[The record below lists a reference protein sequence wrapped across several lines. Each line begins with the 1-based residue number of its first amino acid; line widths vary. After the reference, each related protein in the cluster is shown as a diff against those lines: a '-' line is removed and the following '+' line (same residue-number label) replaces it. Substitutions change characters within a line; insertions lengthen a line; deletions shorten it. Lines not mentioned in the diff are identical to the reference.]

1 MLHSS
6 PIFCFLHEDIFRHS
20 EYISADILYYTRVWD
35 VQVLHKYVHA
45 QYVTLWPDSQNGK
58 GLGSGLQL
66 RVLSGQAKVRE
77 LGQLGAQGMGH
88 GSHDW
93 PQDTPGMEIFHSPA
107 GNPALF
113 FIFSSVQ
120 RFLQGFWRL
129 IFQEWTPSSGN
140 YFVSFIVFQPT
151 GRISSVFH

>member
-35 VQVLHKYVHA
+35 VQVLHKCLHA
-45 QYVTLWPDSQNGK
+45 QHVTLSDWQTGK
-58 GLGSGLQL
+58 GSGLGLEL
-66 RVLSGQAKVRE
+66 RVLSGQATVRE
-77 LGQLGAQGMGH
+77 LGQPGAQGAGH

-93 PQDTPGMEIFHSPA
+93 PQDTPRREIFHSPA
-107 GNPALF
+107 GNPAFF

-140 YFVSFIVFQPT
+140 YYVSFAVFQPT
-151 GRISSVFH
+151 GWVFH

>member
-45 QYVTLWPDSQNGK
+45 QHVTLWPDWQTGK
-58 GLGSGLQL
+58 GLGSGLEL

-113 FIFSSVQ
+113 LFFLLFRDFYRDSEDWFSKNG
-120 RFLQGFWRL
+120 LL
-129 IFQEWTPSSGN
+129 AQETIMW
-140 YFVSFIVFQPT
+140 VSPFSTI
-151 GRISSVFH
+151 